1 MQLSWRRKVSKLV
14 VLSYYFIADLKSTY
28 FVKQPPISYFRNVHY
43 LFQLDWR
50 LWLQI
55 NISSLRHIVFC
66 VLRRQFWVW
75 TRNTWSDTSVC
86 WDLRQMLWKC
96 LWIGPHFSYGQGNCY
111 WQVDRI
117 AMFYIVLLSLPWP
130 LKIVAVSV
138 PQSWLK
144 SRMWVS

>member
-1 MQLSWRRKVSKLV
+1 M
-14 VLSYYFIADLKSTY
+14 YFHITSFLKSTY
-28 FVKQPPISYFRNVHY
+28 FVKQSPFSYFRNVYY

-55 NISSLRHIVFC
+55 NISPLRHIVFC

-96 LWIGPHFSYGQGNCY
+96 LWIGPHFSYGQGKQKSFKYGNIILDKCLNIQ
-111 WQVDRI
+111 WQQKNNSIVFI
-117 AMFYIVLLSLPWP
+117 LGSFYTEWASYGRNGAWN
-130 LKIVAVSV
+130 
-138 PQSWLK
+138 
-144 SRMWVS
+144 

>member
-14 VLSYYFIADLKSTY
+14 VLSYYFIADY
-28 FVKQPPISYFRNVHY
+28 FVKQPPVSYFRNVHY

-55 NISSLRHIVFC
+55 NISPLRHIVFC

-96 LWIGPHFSYGQGNCY
+96 LWIGPHFSYGQGKQKSFEYVNKILDMPYKCLNIQ
-111 WQVDRI
+111 WQQKNNS
-117 AMFYIVLLSLPWP
+117 IVLF
-130 LKIVAVSV
+130 
-138 PQSWLK
+138 
-144 SRMWVS
+144 